1 MATGGADMPPA
12 WQQGASVQPEAPAPA
27 PQPDLMAY
35 FRAMRPELFSQEA
48 VGSAMESDAATNA
61 RNAGLRRMESGAAGY
76 GLRAPNY
83 AGMEPTDAGMKGLQA
98 RQQQAML
105 SAEVGSKV
113 GQFQQTAQQSQE
125 MNDPKSRTSRN
136 AYGQAMLNKD
146 VAPLLVQAF
155 PGGPGTASAA
165 DIQAFMGRLKEG
177 AGYSD
182 TVAGTGVKVAD
193 AGEKRAKTGEIETLL
208 PGKEKGQKL
217 ANQNAALLPGK
228 TQAEIDKLRADI
240 AAGKNV
246 TATNAG
252 KRTQELRK
260 EFEAKPQ
267 VTNAA
272 TINTAHGNITHAN
285 DDGFGDLT
293 MIYSY
298 IKLLDPTTGVRESEM
313 ANAQRT
319 GGYIDQL
326 RIMAEKPKNGRY
338 LTPEMRASLKAQ
350 ADNLLR
356 DANASYDREAASFSG
371 LAEKENLNPSDVVTP
386 KGYSAPGGSA
396 GNADSEAVKWAKAN
410 PGDPRAAEILRV
422 NGVK

>member
-1 MATGGADMPPA
+1 M
-12 WQQGASVQPEAPAPA
+12 
-27 PQPDLMAY
+27 
-35 FRAMRPELFSQEA
+35 
-48 VGSAMESDAATNA
+48 
-61 RNAGLRRMESGAAGY
+61 
-76 GLRAPNY
+76 
-83 AGMEPTDAGMKGLQA
+83 
-98 RQQQAML
+98 
-105 SAEVGSKV
+105 
-113 GQFQQTAQQSQE
+113 
-125 MNDPKSRTSRN
+125 
-136 AYGQAMLNKD
+136 
-146 VAPLLVQAF
+146 
-155 PGGPGTASAA
+155 GGPGQVSKAQI
-165 DIQAFMGRLKEG
+165 DQI
-177 AGYSD
+177 
-182 TVAGTGVKVAD
+182 VAT
-193 AGEKRAKTGEIETLL
+193 AKTGGDLGKDAAAIVKDTAAGASSQAEADTKNALR
-208 PGKEKGQKL
+208 PGAVEAQTVDIKGKKL

-252 KRTQELRK
+252 KRSQELRK

-386 KGYSAPGGSA
+386 KGYSAPA
-396 GNADSEAVKWAKAN
+396 GNANSSAGPVKVNTPAEAMALP
-410 PGDPRAAEILRV
+410 PGTVFITPDGQRKVRP
-422 NGVK
+422 